1 MIDDELEVSVSEK
14 KLTPDVSSV
23 RLDNLLKQ
31 INDAKNDRFS
41 YIDLINFPE
50 KNKKEYKTAI
60 QVIEENIFKIT
71 EIKTINECTENGGQ
85 KKSII
90 QSLVYKIREK
100 ERNNKRR
107 SEQFNKLDWQIKS
120 MPELA
125 RLVNSIYMSNH
136 KSTLHKKYLI
146 DKIECMNYKTVRKIE
161 DDLTRLIEISNG
173 WLREYN
179 KGWIRRNQTIDINNF
194 CELIK

>member
-1 MIDDELEVSVSEK
+1 MYRK
-14 KLTPDVSSV
+14 WG
-23 RLDNLLKQ
+23 
-31 INDAKNDRFS
+31 
-41 YIDLINFPE
+41 
-50 KNKKEYKTAI
+50 
-60 QVIEENIFKIT
+60 T
-71 EIKTINECTENGGQ
+71 E
-85 KKSII
+85 KSII

-100 ERNNKRR
+100 ERNNERR
-107 SEQFNKLDWQIKS
+107 YEQFNKIDWQIKS